1 MLMTDVVLLLLVLL
15 FAASGYR
22 QGFVVGT
29 MSFAGFFSGA
39 LLGLQIGPPMASLLA
54 DPGLRVLV
62 SLATVFLA
70 AIGGQMLAGWFA
82 TRVRYSIVNPAGQ
95 RADEIGGA
103 VVSVLAVLLVSWL
116 VAVPLASSSIP
127 WLARS
132 IQGSYVL
139 GAVDRVMPAG
149 AEVLSQGLRQTLN
162 TRGFPEVFG
171 GLDDTRAPQ
180 VAAPDPALGRAPAVE
195 RARQSVVKVLGV
207 AGGCERRLEGS
218 GFVYANERV
227 MTNAHVVAGT
237 DTVMVEAGTSTLAGR
252 VTVYDPDRDLA
263 VIYVP
268 GLGAPPMRWSRE
280 TGEQGENAIVLGF
293 PLDGPYNAQP
303 ARIRQMQQQRG
314 PDLYLSGEVTREI
327 YTIRALVRSGNSG
340 GPLIDARGDVLG
352 VIFAAS
358 ARDPETGFALT
369 AAEAAPVARTGLDAV
384 RATGTGECAG
394 T

>member
-1 MLMTDVVLLLLVLL
+1 MFMTDVVLLLLVLL

-39 LLGLQIGPPMASLLA
+39 LLGLQIGPVIAARLA
-54 DPGLRVLV
+54 DPGLRVVV
-62 SLATVFLA
+62 SLLVVFLIA
-70 AIGGQMLAGWFA
+70 VATQALAGWFA
-82 TRVRYSIVNPAGQ
+82 TRLRYGIVNPAGQ

-103 VVSVLAVLLVSWL
+103 VMSGLAVLLVAWL
-116 VAVPLASSSIP
+116 VAVPLASSSVP

-139 GAVDRVMPAG
+139 GAVDRVMPDQ

-171 GLDDTRAPQ
+171 GLDDTRAPR
-180 VAAPDPALGRAPAVE
+180 VAPPDPALVRSAAVE

-218 GFVYANERV
+218 GFVYATERV

-237 DTVMVEAGTSTLAGR
+237 DTVTVEAGTSSLTGR

-268 GLGAPPMRWSRE
+268 GLGAPAMRWSADP
-280 TGEQGENAIVLGF
+280 GAQGEGAVVLGF

-303 ARIRQMQQQRG
+303 ARIRQVQDQRG

-340 GPLIDARGDVLG
+340 GPLIDARGNVLG

-358 ARDPETGFALT
+358 ASDPETGFALT
-369 AAEAAPVARTGLDAV
+369 AAEAAPVARSGLDAV
-384 RATGTGECAG
+384 RATGTGECTG